1 MTMKTKNLLTAMVLP
16 ALFAACT
23 QDEFESMSQQTP
35 MLDGRQLV
43 ENVTLNVGGAA
54 ETRLAYGTDG
64 YSWEEGDQIGACLMD
79 VITPD
84 YRADNT
90 VWHQWFT
97 LTDYIQTNYKFTRD
111 AEGVW
116 STEAK
121 LCEGNY
127 FFAYPYNANM
137 GLRDA
142 YTFTAGEQVLEGT
155 DKESLMKAYTEN
167 NSFVGYGKVKAGDKE
182 GEAVAVTMIPVFGST
197 GITITNT
204 GTNTYTIERVVL
216 RGSKVFDKA
225 TVDPTDC
232 TSATQ
237 YAGSL
242 SQSANKYFN
251 VAQYVQDP
259 AEDSRLG
266 AGGYYVASWGT
277 YDKEAALRD
286 VLDYDQAEAGNGK
299 VEVTINGNGT
309 IQPQGS
315 INVIAMLAPQ
325 EVDLCESL
333 EANAEGES
341 PVGFGQI
348 VLDIYTDKGI
358 ISGIQLNHWY
368 TANDKNTSATTNVLT
383 NDKLSSIGT
392 GNKVEVTFDDTS
404 LDKPATMDVYNEADL
419 ANLIHWNV
427 DQAKAIKAIL
437 KADVNITKE
446 MYDELAGSAITEAT
460 IEGAEHSVVIE
471 GDVADGALDA
481 FKFNTVKEVL
491 VNGTQSMKKSCASP
505 IKVMSDATLNI
516 AGNLT
521 LDANIDNYGTLNV
534 NANVDGNVEGDGISI
549 INCSLMNVAAG
560 KKIDES
566 VKVVNGNIDIAAYG
580 TITNAGMI
588 RLLANIKDLSNGA
601 CGYVVNT
608 GIIGT
613 EASVSELANALSV
626 NHGRIDNNESGR
638 VFLKTNTGDVY
649 ANATS
654 TTRINDNSNG
664 NIIITELDFND
675 GNFLTASDKMG
686 NIVQEIAENA
696 STSTVDVRANT
707 LWLSATLTVDE
718 TNADGEYTSVD
729 LTGTRMRNGAV
740 TVVAT
745 GANARISGN
754 YSTATDQ
761 RFRVKAIEVEAN
773 ATLVLNNVFA
783 TIFTADKGGYVAMS
797 GIANYPAKLTINSNA
812 VLRITGDGNGT
823 QEISVVKNGA
833 NNVLDNNSN
842 GTKIA
847 LQ

>member
-79 VITPD
+79 VITSD
-84 YRADNT
+84 YRAANT

-167 NSFVGYGKVKAGDKE
+167 NSFVGYGKVEAGDKE

-216 RGSKVFDKA
+216 RGAKVFDEA
-225 TVDPTDC
+225 TVNPTAC
-232 TSATQ
+232 TQATQ
-237 YAGSL
+237 YNVSVTPTN
-242 SQSANKYFN
+242 STYFN

-266 AGGYYVASWGT
+266 TGGYYVANWGT

-286 VLDYDQAEAGNGK
+286 VLTYEQAEGTSGK

-315 INVIAMLAPQ
+315 ISVIAMVAPQ
-325 EVDLCESL
+325 ERIAESTDLTGNL
-333 EANAEGES
+333 D
-341 PVGFGQI
+341 QI

-358 ISGIQLNHWY
+358 ISDIQLNHWY
-368 TANDKNTSATTNVLT
+368 TANDANTSTTTNVLT
-383 NDKLSSIGT
+383 NDNLTSIGT

-419 ANLIHWNV
+419 ANLIHWNA

-446 MYDELAGSAITEAT
+446 MYDELAGSAITKAT
-460 IEGAEHSVVIE
+460 IEGSNTYSVDIE

-481 FKFNTVKEVL
+481 FIFNEVKEVG

-521 LDANIDNYGTLNV
+521 LAKDIYNYGTLNV
-534 NANVDGNVEGDGISI
+534 NAKVNGSSGVYIKNYSQ
-549 INCSLMNVAAG
+549 MNVAAG
-560 KKIDES
+560 KEIVAG
-566 VKVVNGNIDIAAYG
+566 VKVVNGDSNIAFG

-588 RLLANIKDLSNGA
+588 RRLVNPMGNGA
-601 CGYVVNT
+601 YGYVVNT

-613 EASVSELANALSV
+613 EASVGDLLTNENSIN
-626 NHGRIDNNESGR
+626 NGRIDNNESGR
-638 VFLKTNTGDVY
+638 VFLKTNGGDVY

-754 YSTATDQ
+754 YSTATNQ
-761 RFRVKAIEVEAN
+761 AFRVKAIEVEAD
-773 ATLVLNNVFA
+773 ATLVLNNVYA
-783 TIFTADKGGYVAMS
+783 TISAANNVTMS
-797 GIANYPAKLTINSNA
+797 GVVNHPAKLTINSNA
-812 VLRITGDGNGT
+812 SLKVAGDGSTTINVQGG
-823 QEISVVKNGA
+823 SS

-842 GTKIA
+842 NTKIA
-847 LQ
+847 LL

>member
-1 MTMKTKNLLTAMVLP
+1 MKTKNLLTAMVLP

-35 MLDGRQLV
+35 MLNGRQLV
-43 ENVTLNVGGAA
+43 ENVTLNVEGAA
-54 ETRLAYGTDG
+54 ETRLAYGSDG
-64 YSWEEGDQIGACLMD
+64 YTWDEGDQIGACLMD
-79 VITPD
+79 VITSD
-84 YRADNT
+84 YRAANT

-155 DKESLMKAYTEN
+155 DEESLMKAYTEN
-167 NSFVGYGKVKAGDKE
+167 NSFVGYGKVEAGDKE

-216 RGSKVFDKA
+216 RGAKVFDEA
-225 TVDPTDC
+225 TVNPTAC
-232 TSATQ
+232 TPATQ
-237 YAGSL
+237 YDVSVIPT
-242 SQSANKYFN
+242 NDTHFN

-286 VLDYDQAEAGNGK
+286 VLTYEQAESGKGK

-315 INVIAMLAPQ
+315 INVLAMVAPQ
-325 EVDLCESL
+325 TGIAESDLI
-333 EANAEGES
+333 NDID
-341 PVGFGQI
+341 QI

-358 ISGIQLNHWY
+358 ISDIQLNHWY
-368 TANDKNTSATTNVLT
+368 TANDANTSATTNVLT
-383 NDKLSSIGT
+383 NDNLSSIGT

-427 DQAKAIKAIL
+427 DQAKAITAKL

-446 MYDELAGSAITEAT
+446 MYDELAGSAITEAK
-460 IEGAEHSVVIE
+460 IEGSTYSVTIE

-521 LDANIDNYGTLNV
+521 LAKDIENYGTLNV
-534 NANVDGNVEGDGISI
+534 NAKVSGNSKSI
-549 INCSLMNVAAG
+549 KNYSQMNVAAG
-560 KKIDES
+560 KEIVKD
-566 VKVVNGNIDIAAYG
+566 VKVVNGDPNIAFG

-588 RLLANIKDLSNGA
+588 RRLTNTVGIAA
-601 CGYVVNT
+601 CGYVINT

-613 EASVSELANALSV
+613 EASVGDLATNEESV

-654 TTRINDNSNG
+654 TTRINDNSSNG

-718 TNADGEYTSVD
+718 TNADGDYTNVD
-729 LTGTRMRNGAV
+729 LTGSRMRNGAV

-754 YSTATDQ
+754 YSTEADQ
-761 RFRVKAIEVEAN
+761 RFKIKAIEVEAD

-783 TIFTADKGGYVAMS
+783 TILVANNVTMS
-797 GIANYPAKLTINSNA
+797 GAVNRPATLTINSNA
-812 VLRITGDGNGT
+812 VLRVTGDGSGST
-823 QEISVVKNGA
+823 QIEVQGSSS

-842 GTKIA
+842 GTNIA
-847 LQ
+847 FQ

>member
-1 MTMKTKNLLTAMVLP
+1 MKTKNLLTAMVLP

-35 MLDGRQLV
+35 MLNGRQLV
-43 ENVTLNVGGAA
+43 ENVTLNVEGAA
-54 ETRLAYGTDG
+54 ETRLAYGSDG
-64 YSWEEGDQIGACLMD
+64 YNWDEGDQIGACLMD
-79 VITPD
+79 VITSD
-84 YRADNT
+84 YRAANT

-167 NSFVGYGKVKAGDKE
+167 NSFVGYGKVEAGDKE

-216 RGSKVFDKA
+216 RGAKVFDEA
-225 TVDPTDC
+225 TVNPTAC
-232 TSATQ
+232 TQTTQ
-237 YAGSL
+237 YDVSVTPTN
-242 SQSANKYFN
+242 STHFN

-286 VLDYDQAEAGNGK
+286 VLTYEQTESGKGK

-315 INVIAMLAPQ
+315 INVLAMVAPQ
-325 EVDLCESL
+325 TGIAESDLI
-333 EANAEGES
+333 NDID
-341 PVGFGQI
+341 QI

-358 ISGIQLNHWY
+358 ISDIQLNHWY
-368 TANDKNTSATTNVLT
+368 TANDANTSATTNVLT
-383 NDKLSSIGT
+383 NDNLSSIGT

-419 ANLIHWNV
+419 ANLIHWNA
-427 DQAKAIKAIL
+427 DQAKAITAKL

-446 MYDELAGSAITEAT
+446 MYDELAGSAITAAT
-460 IEGAEHSVVIE
+460 IDGDAYGTAYSVTIE

-481 FKFNTVKEVL
+481 FIFDGVQAVL

-505 IKVMSDATLNI
+505 IIVMSDATLNI

-521 LDANIDNYGTLNV
+521 LAKDIENYGTLNV
-534 NANVDGNVEGDGISI
+534 NAKVSDDTESMYIKNYSQ
-549 INCSLMNVAAG
+549 MNVAAG
-560 KKIDES
+560 KEVKG
-566 VKVVNGNIDIAAYG
+566 VKVVNGDAGIAFG

-588 RLLANIKDLSNGA
+588 RRLVNPVGNAA
-601 CGYVVNT
+601 CGYVINT

-613 EASVSELANALSV
+613 EASVGDLATNENSV
-626 NHGRIDNNESGR
+626 NNGRIDNNESGR
-638 VFLKTNTGDVY
+638 VFLKINTGDVY

-654 TTRINDNSNG
+654 TTRINDNSTG

-675 GNFLTASDKMG
+675 GNFLTASGNNMG

-718 TNADGEYTSVD
+718 TDSDGNYTNVD
-729 LTGTRMRNGAV
+729 LTGSRMRNGAV

-754 YSTATDQ
+754 YSTEADQ
-761 RFRVKAIEVEAN
+761 RFKIKAIEVEAD

-783 TIFTADKGGYVAMS
+783 TILAANNVTMS
-797 GIANYPAKLTINSNA
+797 GAVNRPATLTINSNA
-812 VLRITGDGNGT
+812 VLRVTGDGDATDQIKVQG
-823 QEISVVKNGA
+823 SSS

-842 GTKIA
+842 GTNIA
-847 LQ
+847 F

>member
-1 MTMKTKNLLTAMVLP
+1 MKTKNLLTAMVLP

-35 MLDGRQLV
+35 MLNGRQLV
-43 ENVTLNVGGAA
+43 ENVTLNVEGAA

-64 YSWEEGDQIGACLMD
+64 YSWGEGDQIGACLMD
-79 VITPD
+79 EITSY
-84 YRADNT
+84 YRGENT

-167 NSFVGYGKVKAGDKE
+167 NSFVGYGKVEAGDKE

-216 RGSKVFDKA
+216 RGARVFDKA
-225 TVDPTDC
+225 TVNPTTC
-232 TSATQ
+232 TSTIQ
-237 YAGSL
+237 YNGVSPT
-242 SQSANKYFN
+242 NDEHFN

-259 AEDSRLG
+259 AEDTRVN

-286 VLDYDQAEAGNGK
+286 VLDYDQAETSNGK

-315 INVIAMLAPQ
+315 INVLAMVAPQ
-325 EVDLCESL
+325 TGIVETTLSDG
-333 EANAEGES
+333 NKD
-341 PVGFGQI
+341 QI

-358 ISGIQLNHWY
+358 ISDIQLNHWY
-368 TANDKNTSATTNVLT
+368 TANDANTSTTTNVLT
-383 NDKLSSIGT
+383 NDNLTSIGT

-419 ANLIHWNV
+419 ANLIHWNA
-427 DQAKAIKAIL
+427 DQAKAITAIL

-446 MYDELAGSAITEAT
+446 MYDELAGSAITEAK
-460 IEGAEHSVVIE
+460 IEGSTYSVTIE

-516 AGNLT
+516 AGNLK
-521 LDANIDNYGTLNV
+521 LAKDIENYGTLNV
-534 NANVDGNVEGDGISI
+534 NAKVSVSNGLYLYIKNYSQ
-549 INCSLMNVAAG
+549 MNVAAG
-560 KKIDES
+560 KEIVEN
-566 VKVVNGNIDIAAYG
+566 VKVMNGDSNIAFG

-588 RLLANIKDLSNGA
+588 RRLVNPVGNAA
-601 CGYVVNT
+601 CGYVINT

-613 EASVSELANALSV
+613 EASVGDLATNENSV

-638 VFLKTNTGDVY
+638 VFLNTNTGDVY

-654 TTRINDNSNG
+654 TTRINNNSTG

-675 GNFLTASDKMG
+675 GNFLTASEDKMG

-729 LTGTRMRNGAV
+729 LTGSRMRNGAV

-761 RFRVKAIEVEAN
+761 RFKIDAIKVAAN

-783 TIFTADKGGYVAMS
+783 TIKAANNVTMS
-797 GIANYPAKLTINSNA
+797 GAVNRPATLTINSNA
-812 VLRITGDGNGT
+812 VLRVTGDGDGT
-823 QEISVVKNGA
+823 TTINVQGSST

-847 LQ
+847 FQ

>member
-35 MLDGRQLV
+35 MLNGRQLV
-43 ENVTLNVGGAA
+43 ENVTLNVEGAA
-54 ETRLAYGTDG
+54 ETRLAYGSDG
-64 YSWEEGDQIGACLMD
+64 YTWDEGDQIGACLMD
-79 VITPD
+79 VITSD
-84 YRADNT
+84 YRAANT

-167 NSFVGYGKVKAGDKE
+167 NSFVGYGKVEAGDKE

-216 RGSKVFDKA
+216 RGAKVFDEA
-225 TVDPTDC
+225 TVNPTAC
-232 TSATQ
+232 TQTTQ
-237 YAGSL
+237 YDVSVAPTNSTH
-242 SQSANKYFN
+242 FN

-286 VLDYDQAEAGNGK
+286 VLTYEQAESGKGK

-315 INVIAMLAPQ
+315 INVLAMVAPQ
-325 EVDLCESL
+325 TGIAESDL
-333 EANAEGES
+333 NNDID
-341 PVGFGQI
+341 QI

-358 ISGIQLNHWY
+358 ISDIQLNHWY
-368 TANDKNTSATTNVLT
+368 TANDANTSATTNVLT
-383 NDKLSSIGT
+383 NDNLSSIGT

-419 ANLIHWNV
+419 ANLIHWNA
-427 DQAKAIKAIL
+427 DQAKAITAIL

-446 MYDELAGSAITEAT
+446 MYDELAGSAITAAT
-460 IEGAEHSVVIE
+460 INGAAYSVTIE

-481 FKFNTVKEVL
+481 FTFDEVKKVL

-516 AGNLT
+516 AGNLA
-521 LDANIDNYGTLNV
+521 LAKDIENYGTLNV
-534 NANVDGNVEGDGISI
+534 NAKVSDDTKSMYIKNYSQ
-549 INCSLMNVAAG
+549 MNVAAG
-560 KKIDES
+560 KEVKD
-566 VKVVNGNIDIAAYG
+566 VKVVNGDAGIAFG

-588 RLLANIKDLSNGA
+588 RRLVNPVGNAA
-601 CGYVVNT
+601 CGYVINT

-613 EASVSELANALSV
+613 EASVGELGTNENSV
-626 NHGRIDNNESGR
+626 NNGRIDNNESGR
-638 VFLKTNTGDVY
+638 VFLKSNAGDVY

-654 TTRINDNSNG
+654 TTRINDNSTG

-675 GNFLTASDKMG
+675 GNFLTEKDKMG

-718 TNADGEYTSVD
+718 TNADGEYTNVD
-729 LTGTRMRNGAV
+729 LTGIRMRNGAV

-754 YSTATDQ
+754 YSTEADQ
-761 RFRVKAIEVEAN
+761 RFKIKAIEVEAD

-783 TIFTADKGGYVAMS
+783 TILAANNVTMS
-797 GIANYPAKLTINSNA
+797 GAVNRPATLTINSNA
-812 VLRITGDGNGT
+812 VLRVTGDGDATDQIKVQGG
-823 QEISVVKNGA
+823 SS

-842 GTKIA
+842 GTNIA
-847 LQ
+847 F

>member
-1 MTMKTKNLLTAMVLP
+1 MKTKNLLTAMVLP

-35 MLDGRQLV
+35 MLNGRQLV
-43 ENVTLNVGGAA
+43 ENVTLNVEGAA

-64 YSWEEGDQIGACLMD
+64 YSWDEGDQIGACLMD
-79 VITPD
+79 EITSD
-84 YRADNT
+84 YRGENT

-137 GLRDA
+137 GLREA

-232 TSATQ
+232 TPATQ
-237 YAGSL
+237 YNGVSPT
-242 SQSANKYFN
+242 NDKHFN

-259 AEDSRLG
+259 AEDTRVN
-266 AGGYYVASWGT
+266 AGGYYVANWGA
-277 YDKEAALRD
+277 YKKEAALRD
-286 VLDYDQAEAGNGK
+286 VLEYEQAETNNGK

-315 INVIAMLAPQ
+315 INVIAMVGPQTGIAPTNLS
-325 EVDLCESL
+325 DG
-333 EANAEGES
+333 NKD
-341 PVGFGQI
+341 QI

-358 ISGIQLNHWY
+358 ISDIQLNHWY
-368 TANDKNTSATTNVLT
+368 TANDANTSATTNVLT

-419 ANLIHWNV
+419 ANLIHWNA
-427 DQAKAIKAIL
+427 DQAKAITAKL

-446 MYDELAGSAITEAT
+446 MYDELAGSAITEAK
-460 IEGAEHSVVIE
+460 IEGNAYGTAYSVTIE

-505 IKVMSDATLNI
+505 IRVMSDATLNI

-521 LDANIDNYGTLNV
+521 LVKDINNYGTLNV
-534 NANVDGNVEGDGISI
+534 NAKVSGSSVYIN
-549 INCSLMNVAAG
+549 NCSQMNVAAG
-560 KKIDES
+560 KEIVKN
-566 VKVVNGNIDIAAYG
+566 VKVVNGNTTIAVYG
-580 TITNAGMI
+580 TITNAGII
-588 RLLANIKDLSNGA
+588 RTLSNIKDLTNGA
-601 CGYVVNT
+601 CGYVINT
-608 GIIGT
+608 GIIGK
-613 EASVSELANALSV
+613 EASVGELGTNENSV
-626 NHGRIDNNESGR
+626 NNGRIDNNESGR
-638 VFLKTNTGDVY
+638 VFLKSNAGDVY

-686 NIVQEIAENA
+686 NIVQEVAENA

-718 TNADGEYTSVD
+718 TNADGEYTNVD
-729 LTGTRMRNGAV
+729 LTGSRMRNGAV

-754 YSTATDQ
+754 YSTEADQ
-761 RFRVKAIEVEAN
+761 RFKIKAIEVEAD

-783 TIFTADKGGYVAMS
+783 TISTANDVTMS
-797 GIANYPAKLTINSNA
+797 GAANHLATLTINSNA
-812 VLRITGDGNGT
+812 VLRVTGDGSGST
-823 QEISVVKNGA
+823 QIKVQGSSS

-842 GTKIA
+842 GTNIA
-847 LQ
+847 F

>member
-1 MTMKTKNLLTAMVLP
+1 MKTKNLLTAMVLP

-79 VITPD
+79 GITSD

-167 NSFVGYGKVKAGDKE
+167 NSFVGYGKVEAGDKE

-216 RGSKVFDKA
+216 RGARVFDKA
-225 TVDPTDC
+225 TVNPTAC
-232 TSATQ
+232 TPATQ
-237 YAGSL
+237 YSGSVTPTY
-242 SQSANKYFN
+242 ATHFN

-259 AEDSRLG
+259 AEDTRVN

-286 VLDYDQAEAGNGK
+286 VLDYDQAETSNGK

-315 INVIAMLAPQ
+315 INVLAMVAPQ
-325 EVDLCESL
+325 TGIVETTLSDG
-333 EANAEGES
+333 NKD
-341 PVGFGQI
+341 QI

-358 ISGIQLNHWY
+358 ISDIQLNHWY
-368 TANDKNTSATTNVLT
+368 TANEANTSTTTNVLT
-383 NDKLSSIGT
+383 NDNLTSIGT

-419 ANLIHWNV
+419 ANLIHWNA
-427 DQAKAIKAIL
+427 DQAKAITAIL

-446 MYDELAGSAITEAT
+446 MYDELAGSAITEAK
-460 IEGAEHSVVIE
+460 IEGSTYSVTIE

-481 FKFNTVKEVL
+481 FKFNTVEEVL

-516 AGNLT
+516 AGNLA
-521 LDANIDNYGTLNV
+521 LAKNIENYGTLNV
-534 NANVDGNVEGDGISI
+534 NAKVSVSGSSVYIKNYSQ
-549 INCSLMNVAAG
+549 MNVAAG
-560 KKIDES
+560 KEIVNG
-566 VKVVNGNIDIAAYG
+566 VKVQNGDPNIAFG

-588 RLLANIKDLSNGA
+588 RRLVNPVGNAA
-601 CGYVVNT
+601 CGYVINT

-613 EASVSELANALSV
+613 EASVGDLATNENSV

-638 VFLKTNTGDVY
+638 VFLNINTGDVY

-654 TTRINDNSNG
+654 TTRINDNSTG

-675 GNFLTASDKMG
+675 GNFLTEKDKMG

-718 TNADGEYTSVD
+718 TNSDGEYTNVD

-754 YSTATDQ
+754 YSTEADQ
-761 RFRVKAIEVEAN
+761 RFKIKAIEVEAD

-783 TIFTADKGGYVAMS
+783 TIWAANNVTMS
-797 GIANYPAKLTINSNA
+797 GAVNRPATLTINSNA
-812 VLRITGDGNGT
+812 VLRVTGDGDGT
-823 QEISVVKNGA
+823 TPINVQGGSS

-842 GTKIA
+842 GTNIA
-847 LQ
+847 F

>member
-1 MTMKTKNLLTAMVLP
+1 MKTKNLLTAMVLP

-84 YRADNT
+84 YQDET
-90 VWHQWFT
+90 KLWHEWFT
-97 LTDYIQTNYKFTRD
+97 LTNYIQTNYKFTRD

-137 GLRDA
+137 GLREA

-167 NSFVGYGKVKAGDKE
+167 NSFVGYGKVEAGDKE

-232 TSATQ
+232 TPATQ

-286 VLDYDQAEAGNGK
+286 VLTYEQAESGKGK

-315 INVIAMLAPQ
+315 INVLAMVAPQ
-325 EVDLCESL
+325 TGIEESDLKDKTD
-333 EANAEGES
+333 
-341 PVGFGQI
+341 QI

-358 ISGIQLNHWY
+358 ISDIQLNHWY
-368 TANDKNTSATTNVLT
+368 TANDANTSTTTNVLT
-383 NDKLSSIGT
+383 NDNLTSIGT

-460 IEGAEHSVVIE
+460 IEGADYSVVIE

-481 FKFNTVKEVL
+481 FKFNTVEEVR
-491 VNGTQSMKKSCASP
+491 VNGTQSMKKACASP

-516 AGNLT
+516 ASNLT
-521 LDANIDNYGTLNV
+521 LAANIDNYGTLNV
-534 NANVDGNVEGDGISI
+534 NAKVASTAAIT
-549 INCSLMNVAAG
+549 INNCYVMNVAAG
-560 KKIDES
+560 KEITAN
-566 VKVVNGNIDIAAYG
+566 VTVTNGKNNALG

-588 RLLANIKDLSNGA
+588 RNLNNPVGSVAY
-601 CGYVVNT
+601 GYVVNT

-613 EASVSELANALSV
+613 EASVANLTSEPSENF
-626 NHGRIDNNESGR
+626 GRIDNNESGR
-638 VFLKTNTGDVY
+638 VFLKTNEGDVY

-654 TTRINDNSNG
+654 TTRINNNSNG

-675 GNFLTASDKMG
+675 GNFLTASGSMG

-729 LTGTRMRNGAV
+729 LTGSRMRNGAV

-761 RFRVKAIEVEAN
+761 RFKIDAIKVAAN

-783 TIFTADKGGYVAMS
+783 TITDASHVTMS

-812 VLRITGDGNGT
+812 VLRVTGDGAGT
-823 QEISVVKNGA
+823 TKINVQGGST

-842 GTKIA
+842 GTNIA

>member
-1 MTMKTKNLLTAMVLP
+1 MKTKNLLTAMVLP

-35 MLDGRQLV
+35 MLNGRQLV
-43 ENVTLNVGGAA
+43 ENVTLNVEGAA

-79 VITPD
+79 EITPD
-84 YRADNT
+84 YRGENT

-167 NSFVGYGKVKAGDKE
+167 NSFVGYGKVEAGDKE

-216 RGSKVFDKA
+216 RGAKVFDEA
-225 TVDPTDC
+225 TVNPTAC
-232 TSATQ
+232 TQATQ
-237 YAGSL
+237 YDVSVTPTN
-242 SQSANKYFN
+242 STHFN

-286 VLDYDQAEAGNGK
+286 VLTYEQAESGKGK

-315 INVIAMLAPQ
+315 INVLAMVAPQ
-325 EVDLCESL
+325 TGIAESDLS
-333 EANAEGES
+333 NNTD
-341 PVGFGQI
+341 QI

-358 ISGIQLNHWY
+358 ISDIQLNHWY
-368 TANDKNTSATTNVLT
+368 TANDANTSATTNVLT
-383 NDKLSSIGT
+383 NDNLSSIGT

-419 ANLIHWNV
+419 ANLIHWNA
-427 DQAKAIKAIL
+427 DQAKAITAIL

-446 MYDELAGSAITEAT
+446 MYDELAGSAITAAT
-460 IEGAEHSVVIE
+460 IEGNVYSVTIE

-505 IKVMSDATLNI
+505 IIVMSDATLNI
-516 AGNLT
+516 AGNLR
-521 LDANIDNYGTLNV
+521 LAKDIENYGTLNV
-534 NANVDGNVEGDGISI
+534 NAKVSGSSVSI
-549 INCSLMNVAAG
+549 TNYSQMNVAAG
-560 KKIDES
+560 KEIVKD
-566 VKVVNGNIDIAAYG
+566 VKVVNGKAGIAFG

-588 RLLANIKDLSNGA
+588 RRLANPVGNAA
-601 CGYVVNT
+601 CGYVINT

-613 EASVSELANALSV
+613 EASVGELGTNEYSV
-626 NHGRIDNNESGR
+626 NNGRIDNNESGR
-638 VFLKTNTGDVY
+638 VFLKTNAGDVY

-654 TTRINDNSNG
+654 TTRINDNSTG

-718 TNADGEYTSVD
+718 TNADGDYTNVD
-729 LTGTRMRNGAV
+729 LTGSRMRNGAV

-754 YSTATDQ
+754 YSTEADQ
-761 RFRVKAIEVEAN
+761 RFKIKAIEVEAD

-783 TIFTADKGGYVAMS
+783 TILTANDVTMS
-797 GIANYPAKLTINSNA
+797 GAVNRPATLTINSNA
-812 VLRITGDGNGT
+812 VLRVTGDGNGT
-823 QEISVVKNGA
+823 KQIKVKGGSS

-842 GTKIA
+842 GTNIA
-847 LQ
+847 F

>member
-1 MTMKTKNLLTAMVLP
+1 MKTKNLLTAMVLP

-35 MLDGRQLV
+35 MLNGRQLV
-43 ENVTLNVGGAA
+43 ENVTLNVEGAA

-64 YSWEEGDQIGACLMD
+64 YSWDEGDQIGACLMD
-79 VITPD
+79 EITSD
-84 YRADNT
+84 YRAEGK
-90 VWHQWFT
+90 VWSQWFT

-116 STEAK
+116 NTEAK

-167 NSFVGYGKVKAGDKE
+167 NSFVGYGKVEAGDKE

-225 TVDPTDC
+225 TVNPTTC
-232 TSATQ
+232 IEATQ
-237 YAGSL
+237 HGTMNIT
-242 SQSANKYFN
+242 QCPFN

-259 AEDSRLG
+259 EEITTG
-266 AGGYYVASWGT
+266 NYKPTWVT
-277 YDKEAALRD
+277 YNKEAALRD
-286 VLDYDQAEAGNGK
+286 VLDYEQAESGKGK

-315 INVIAMLAPQ
+315 INVIAMVAPQ
-325 EVDLCESL
+325 TNITPTDLSDI
-333 EANAEGES
+333 NKD
-341 PVGFGQI
+341 QI

-358 ISGIQLNHWY
+358 ISDIQLNHWY
-368 TANDKNTSATTNVLT
+368 TANDANTSATTNVLT

-419 ANLIHWNV
+419 ANLIHWNA
-427 DQAKAIKAIL
+427 DQAKAITAKL

-446 MYDELAGSAITEAT
+446 MYDELAGSAITAAT
-460 IEGAEHSVVIE
+460 IVGNAYSTVYSVTIE

-481 FKFNTVKEVL
+481 FKFDNVKEVL

-521 LDANIDNYGTLNV
+521 LAKDIENYGTLNV
-534 NANVDGNVEGDGISI
+534 NAKVSGSSGLYIKNYSQ
-549 INCSLMNVAAG
+549 MNVAAG
-560 KKIDES
+560 KEIVKN
-566 VKVVNGNIDIAAYG
+566 VKVVNGNTTIAVYG
-580 TITNAGMI
+580 TITNAGII
-588 RLLANIKDLSNGA
+588 RTLSNIKDLTNGA
-601 CGYVVNT
+601 CGYVINT

-613 EASVSELANALSV
+613 EASVGELGTNENSV
-626 NHGRIDNNESGR
+626 NNGRIDNNESGR
-638 VFLKTNTGDVY
+638 VFLKSNAGDVY

-675 GNFLTASDKMG
+675 GNFLTASGNMG

-729 LTGTRMRNGAV
+729 LTGSRMRNGAV

-761 RFRVKAIEVEAN
+761 RFKIDAIKVAAN

-783 TIFTADKGGYVAMS
+783 TIKAANNVTMS
-797 GIANYPAKLTINSNA
+797 GAVNRPATLTINSNA
-812 VLRITGDGNGT
+812 VLRVTGDGDGT
-823 QEISVVKNGA
+823 TQINVQGGSS

-842 GTKIA
+842 GTNIA
-847 LQ
+847 F

>member
-1 MTMKTKNLLTAMVLP
+1 MKTKNLLTAMVLP

-79 VITPD
+79 EITTD
-84 YRADNT
+84 YRGENT

-167 NSFVGYGKVKAGDKE
+167 NSFVGYGKVEAGDKE

-216 RGSKVFDKA
+216 RGARVFDKA
-225 TVDPTDC
+225 TVNPTAC
-232 TSATQ
+232 TQATQ
-237 YAGSL
+237 YNVSVTPTN
-242 SQSANKYFN
+242 STHFN

-286 VLDYDQAEAGNGK
+286 VLTYEQAESGKGK

-315 INVIAMLAPQ
+315 INVLAMVAPQ
-325 EVDLCESL
+325 TDIVETNLSDLNVD
-333 EANAEGES
+333 
-341 PVGFGQI
+341 QI

-358 ISGIQLNHWY
+358 ISDIQLNHWY
-368 TANDKNTSATTNVLT
+368 TANDANTSTTTNVLT
-383 NDKLSSIGT
+383 NDNLTSIGT

-419 ANLIHWNV
+419 ANLIHWNA
-427 DQAKAIKAIL
+427 DQAKAIRAIL

-446 MYDELAGSAITEAT
+446 MYDELAGSAITEAK
-460 IEGAEHSVVIE
+460 IEGSTYSVTIE

-491 VNGTQSMKKSCASP
+491 VNGTQSMKKVCASP

-521 LDANIDNYGTLNV
+521 LAANIDNYGTLNV
-534 NANVDGNVEGDGISI
+534 NAKVSGSSVSI
-549 INCSLMNVAAG
+549 TNYSQMNVAAG
-560 KKIDES
+560 KEIVKD
-566 VKVVNGNIDIAAYG
+566 VKVVNGAAGIAFG

-588 RLLANIKDLSNGA
+588 RRLANPIGIGA
-601 CGYVVNT
+601 YGYVINT

-613 EASVSELANALSV
+613 EASVGDLATNENSV
-626 NHGRIDNNESGR
+626 NNGRIDNNESGR
-638 VFLKTNTGDVY
+638 VFLKTNAGDVY

-729 LTGTRMRNGAV
+729 LTGSRMRNGAV

-761 RFRVKAIEVEAN
+761 RFKIDAIKVAAN

-783 TIFTADKGGYVAMS
+783 TITDASHVTMS

-812 VLRITGDGNGT
+812 VLRVTGDGSGSTQINVQQVGT
-823 QEISVVKNGA
+823 

>member
-1 MTMKTKNLLTAMVLP
+1 MKTKNLLTAMVLP

-43 ENVTLNVGGAA
+43 ENVTLNVEGTA
-54 ETRLAYGTDG
+54 ETRLAYGSDG
-64 YSWEEGDQIGACLMD
+64 YTWDEGDQIGACLMD
-79 VITPD
+79 VITAD
-84 YRADNT
+84 YQDET
-90 VWHQWFT
+90 KLWHDWFT
-97 LTDYIQTNYKFTRD
+97 LTNYIQTNYKFTRD

-167 NSFVGYGKVKAGDKE
+167 NSFVGYGKVEAGDKE

-216 RGSKVFDKA
+216 RGKNVFDKA

-232 TSATQ
+232 TQAIQ
-237 YAGSL
+237 YNGAVTPT
-242 SQSANKYFN
+242 NTTHFN

-259 AEDSRLG
+259 DEDSRL
-266 AGGYYVASWGT
+266 ATGGYYVANWGA
-277 YDKEAALRD
+277 YSKEAALRD
-286 VLDYDQAEAGNGK
+286 VLDYEQAEGTSGK

-315 INVIAMLAPQ
+315 INVIAMVAPQ
-325 EVDLCESL
+325 TGI
-333 EANAEGES
+333 AETTLS
-341 PVGFGQI
+341 DSNTDQI

-358 ISGIQLNHWY
+358 ISDIQLNHWY
-368 TANDKNTSATTNVLT
+368 TANDANTSATTNVLT
-383 NDKLSSIGT
+383 NDNLSSIGT

-437 KADVNITKE
+437 KANVNITKK
-446 MYDELAGSAITEAT
+446 MYDELAGSVITAAT
-460 IEGAEHSVVIE
+460 IEGASTYRVVIE

-481 FKFNTVKEVL
+481 FTFNNVTEVR

-505 IKVMSDATLNI
+505 IRIMSDATLNI
-516 AGNLT
+516 ASNLT
-521 LDANIDNYGTLNV
+521 GSNALTADIENYGTLNV
-534 NANVDGNVEGDGISI
+534 NAKVDGNSISI
-549 INCSLMNVAAG
+549 KNYSLMNVAVG
-560 KKIDES
+560 KEIFKD
-566 VKVVNGNIDIAAYG
+566 VKVVNGEANIAFG

-588 RLLANIKDLSNGA
+588 RRLSNPVDIAA

-613 EASVSELANALSV
+613 EASVGELGTNENSV
-626 NHGRIDNNESGR
+626 NYGRIDNNESGR
-638 VFLKTNTGDVY
+638 VFLKTNAGDVY

-675 GNFLTASDKMG
+675 GNFLTESTKMG

-718 TNADGEYTSVD
+718 TDSDGDYTSVD
-729 LTGTRMRNGAV
+729 LTGSRMRNGAV

-754 YSTATDQ
+754 YNTAADQ
-761 RFRVKAIEVEAN
+761 RLKIKAIEVEAD

-783 TIFTADKGGYVAMS
+783 TISTANDVTMS
-797 GIANYPAKLTINSNA
+797 GAANHPATLTINSNA
-812 VLRITGDGNGT
+812 VLRVTGDGSGST
-823 QEISVVKNGA
+823 QIQVQGGSS

-842 GTKIA
+842 GTNIA
-847 LQ
+847 F

>member
-23 QDEFESMSQQTP
+23 QDEFESMSQQTS

-79 VITPD
+79 VITTN

-137 GLRDA
+137 GLREA

-167 NSFVGYGKVKAGDKE
+167 NSFVGYGKVEAGDKE

-232 TSATQ
+232 TPATQ
-237 YAGSL
+237 YNGVSPT
-242 SQSANKYFN
+242 NDKHFN

-286 VLDYDQAEAGNGK
+286 VLTYEQAESGKGK

-315 INVIAMLAPQ
+315 INVLAMVAPQ
-325 EVDLCESL
+325 TGIAESDLI
-333 EANAEGES
+333 NDID
-341 PVGFGQI
+341 QI

-358 ISGIQLNHWY
+358 ISDIQLNHWY
-368 TANDKNTSATTNVLT
+368 TANDANTSATTNVLT
-383 NDKLSSIGT
+383 NDNLSSIGT

-419 ANLIHWNV
+419 ANLIHWNA
-427 DQAKAIKAIL
+427 DQAKAITAKL
-437 KADVNITKE
+437 KANVNITKE
-446 MYDELAGSAITEAT
+446 MYDELAGSAITEAK
-460 IEGAEHSVVIE
+460 IEGSTYSVTIE

-505 IKVMSDATLNI
+505 IRVMSDATLNI

-521 LDANIDNYGTLNV
+521 LAKDIENYGTLNV
-534 NANVDGNVEGDGISI
+534 NAKVSSSSNLYIKNYSQ
-549 INCSLMNVAAG
+549 MNVAAG
-560 KKIDES
+560 KEIVKN
-566 VKVVNGNIDIAAYG
+566 VKVMNGAADIAFG

-588 RLLANIKDLSNGA
+588 RRLVNPVGNVA
-601 CGYVVNT
+601 CGYVINT

-613 EASVSELANALSV
+613 EASVGDLATNEESV

-638 VFLKTNTGDVY
+638 VFLNTNTGDVY

-654 TTRINDNSNG
+654 TTRINNNSNG

-686 NIVQEIAENA
+686 NIVQEVAENA

-718 TNADGEYTSVD
+718 TNADGDYTSVD
-729 LTGTRMRNGAV
+729 LTGSRMRNGAV

-754 YSTATDQ
+754 YSTEADQ
-761 RFRVKAIEVEAN
+761 RFKIKAIEVEAD

-783 TIFTADKGGYVAMS
+783 TILTANDVIMS
-797 GIANYPAKLTINSNA
+797 GAVNRPATLTINSNA
-812 VLRITGDGNGT
+812 VLRVTGDGSGST
-823 QEISVVKNGA
+823 QIKVQGGSSY
-833 NNVLDNNSN
+833 NVLDNNSN
-842 GTKIA
+842 GTNIA
-847 LQ
+847 F

>member
-1 MTMKTKNLLTAMVLP
+1 MKTKNLLTAMVLP

-35 MLDGRQLV
+35 MLNGRQLV
-43 ENVTLNVGGAA
+43 ENVTLNVEGAA
-54 ETRLAYGTDG
+54 ETRLAYGSDG
-64 YSWEEGDQIGACLMD
+64 YNWDEGDQIGACLMD
-79 VITPD
+79 EITSD
-84 YRADNT
+84 YRAANT

-155 DKESLMKAYTEN
+155 DEESLMKAYTEN
-167 NSFVGYGKVKAGDKE
+167 NSFVGYGKVEAGDKE

-216 RGSKVFDKA
+216 RGEKVFDEA
-225 TVDPTDC
+225 TVNPTAC
-232 TSATQ
+232 TPATQ
-237 YAGSL
+237 YDVSVTPT
-242 SQSANKYFN
+242 NNTHFN

-286 VLDYDQAEAGNGK
+286 VLTYEQAESGKGK

-315 INVIAMLAPQ
+315 INVLAMVAPQ
-325 EVDLCESL
+325 TGIAESDLI
-333 EANAEGES
+333 NDID
-341 PVGFGQI
+341 QI

-358 ISGIQLNHWY
+358 ISDIQLNHWY
-368 TANDKNTSATTNVLT
+368 TANDANTSATTNVLT
-383 NDKLSSIGT
+383 NDNLSSIGT

-427 DQAKAIKAIL
+427 DQAKAITAKL

-460 IEGAEHSVVIE
+460 IEGNAYSVTIE

-481 FKFNTVKEVL
+481 FKFNNVKEVL

-505 IKVMSDATLNI
+505 IRVMSDATLNI

-521 LDANIDNYGTLNV
+521 LVKDINNYGTLNV
-534 NANVDGNVEGDGISI
+534 NAKVSGSSVSI
-549 INCSLMNVAAG
+549 YNCSQMNVAAG
-560 KKIDES
+560 KEIVEN
-566 VKVVNGNIDIAAYG
+566 VKVVNGNTTIAVYG
-580 TITNAGMI
+580 TITNAGII
-588 RLLANIKDLSNGA
+588 RTLSNIKNLTNGA
-601 CGYVVNT
+601 CGYVINT
-608 GIIGT
+608 GIIGK
-613 EASVSELANALSV
+613 EASVGELGTNENSV

-638 VFLKTNTGDVY
+638 VFLKINTGDVY

-654 TTRINDNSNG
+654 TTRINDNSTG

-718 TNADGEYTSVD
+718 TNADGDYTNVD
-729 LTGTRMRNGAV
+729 LTGSRMRNGAV

-754 YSTATDQ
+754 YSTEADQ
-761 RFRVKAIEVEAN
+761 RFKIKAIEVEAD

-783 TIFTADKGGYVAMS
+783 TILTANDVTMS
-797 GIANYPAKLTINSNA
+797 GAVNRPATLTINSNA
-812 VLRITGDGNGT
+812 VLRVTGDGSGST
-823 QEISVVKNGA
+823 QIQVQGGSS

-842 GTKIA
+842 GTNIA
-847 LQ
+847 F

>member
-79 VITPD
+79 EITTD
-84 YRADNT
+84 YRGENT

-167 NSFVGYGKVKAGDKE
+167 NSFVGYGKVEAGDKE

-216 RGSKVFDKA
+216 RGARVFDKA
-225 TVDPTDC
+225 TVNPTAC
-232 TSATQ
+232 TQATQ
-237 YAGSL
+237 YNVSVTPTN
-242 SQSANKYFN
+242 STHFN

-286 VLDYDQAEAGNGK
+286 VLTYEQAESGKGK

-315 INVIAMLAPQ
+315 INVLAMVAPQ
-325 EVDLCESL
+325 TDIVETNLSDLNVD
-333 EANAEGES
+333 
-341 PVGFGQI
+341 QI

-358 ISGIQLNHWY
+358 ISDIQLNHWY
-368 TANDKNTSATTNVLT
+368 TANDANTSTTTNVLT
-383 NDKLSSIGT
+383 NDNLTSIGT

-419 ANLIHWNV
+419 ANLIHWNA
-427 DQAKAIKAIL
+427 DQAKAIRAIL

-446 MYDELAGSAITEAT
+446 MYDELAGSAITEAK
-460 IEGAEHSVVIE
+460 IEGSTYSVTIE

-491 VNGTQSMKKSCASP
+491 VNGTQSMKKVCASP

-521 LDANIDNYGTLNV
+521 LAANIDNYGTLNV
-534 NANVDGNVEGDGISI
+534 NAKVSGSSVSI
-549 INCSLMNVAAG
+549 TNYSQMNVAAG
-560 KKIDES
+560 KEIVKD
-566 VKVVNGNIDIAAYG
+566 VKVVNGAAGIAFG

-588 RLLANIKDLSNGA
+588 RRLANPIGIGA
-601 CGYVVNT
+601 YGYVINT

-613 EASVSELANALSV
+613 EASVGDLATNENSV
-626 NHGRIDNNESGR
+626 NNGRIDNNESGR
-638 VFLKTNTGDVY
+638 VFLKTNAGDVY

-729 LTGTRMRNGAV
+729 LTGSRMRNGAV

-761 RFRVKAIEVEAN
+761 RFKIDAIKVAAN

-783 TIFTADKGGYVAMS
+783 TITDASHVTMS

-812 VLRITGDGNGT
+812 VLRVTGDGSGSTQINVQQVGT
-823 QEISVVKNGA
+823 

>member
-1 MTMKTKNLLTAMVLP
+1 MKTKNLLTAMVLP

-35 MLDGRQLV
+35 MLNGRQLV
-43 ENVTLNVGGAA
+43 ENVTLNVEGAA
-54 ETRLAYGTDG
+54 ETRLAYGSDG
-64 YSWEEGDQIGACLMD
+64 YTWDEGDQIGACLMD
-79 VITPD
+79 EITTNYQD
-84 YRADNT
+84 ETKLWRE
-90 VWHQWFT
+90 WFT

-167 NSFVGYGKVKAGDKE
+167 NSFVGYGKVEAGDKE

-225 TVDPTDC
+225 TVDPTAC
-232 TSATQ
+232 TQATQ
-237 YAGSL
+237 YSPSVTPTNATH
-242 SQSANKYFN
+242 FN

-259 AEDSRLG
+259 AEDTRVNG
-266 AGGYYVASWGT
+266 GGYYVANWSD
-277 YDKEAALRD
+277 YNKEAALRD
-286 VLDYDQAEAGNGK
+286 VLDYEQAEGTSGK

-315 INVIAMLAPQ
+315 INVLAMVAPQ
-325 EVDLCESL
+325 TGIAESDLS
-333 EANAEGES
+333 NNTD
-341 PVGFGQI
+341 QI

-358 ISGIQLNHWY
+358 ISDIQLNHWY
-368 TANDKNTSATTNVLT
+368 TANDANTSATTNVLT
-383 NDKLSSIGT
+383 NDNLSSIGT

-404 LDKPATMDVYNEADL
+404 LDKPATMNVYNEADL
-419 ANLIHWNV
+419 ANLIHWNA
-427 DQAKAIKAIL
+427 DQAKAITAIL

-446 MYDELAGSAITEAT
+446 MYDELAGSAITEAK
-460 IEGAEHSVVIE
+460 IEGSTYSVTIE

-505 IKVMSDATLNI
+505 IIVMSDATLNI
-516 AGNLT
+516 AGNLR
-521 LDANIDNYGTLNV
+521 LAKDIENYGTLNV
-534 NANVDGNVEGDGISI
+534 NAKVSGSSVSI
-549 INCSLMNVAAG
+549 TNYSQMNVAAG
-560 KKIDES
+560 KEIVKD
-566 VKVVNGNIDIAAYG
+566 VKVVNGKAGIAFG

-588 RLLANIKDLSNGA
+588 RRLANPVGNAA
-601 CGYVVNT
+601 CGYVINT

-613 EASVSELANALSV
+613 EASVGELGTNEYSV
-626 NHGRIDNNESGR
+626 NNGRIDNNESGR
-638 VFLKTNTGDVY
+638 VFLKTNAGDVY

-654 TTRINDNSNG
+654 TTRINDNSTG

-718 TNADGEYTSVD
+718 TNADGDYTNVD
-729 LTGTRMRNGAV
+729 LTGSRMRNGAV

-754 YSTATDQ
+754 YSTEADQ
-761 RFRVKAIEVEAN
+761 RFKIKAIEVEAD

-783 TIFTADKGGYVAMS
+783 TILTANDVTMS
-797 GIANYPAKLTINSNA
+797 GAVNRPATLTINSNA
-812 VLRITGDGNGT
+812 VLRVTGDGSGST
-823 QEISVVKNGA
+823 QIQVQGGSS

-842 GTKIA
+842 GTNIA
-847 LQ
+847 F

>member
-1 MTMKTKNLLTAMVLP
+1 MKTKNLLTAMVLP

-79 VITPD
+79 VITPA
-84 YRADNT
+84 YRAANT

-167 NSFVGYGKVKAGDKE
+167 NSFVGYGKVEAGDKE

-216 RGSKVFDKA
+216 RGKSVFDKA
-225 TVDPTDC
+225 TVDPTAC
-232 TSATQ
+232 IQTTQ
-237 YAGSL
+237 YDGSVTPT
-242 SQSANKYFN
+242 NGTHFN

-266 AGGYYVASWGT
+266 TGGYYVANWGT

-286 VLDYDQAEAGNGK
+286 VLTYEQAERTSGK

-315 INVIAMLAPQ
+315 INVIAMVAPQ
-325 EVDLCESL
+325 TNIAESTNL
-333 EANAEGES
+333 SSNLDE
-341 PVGFGQI
+341 I

-358 ISGIQLNHWY
+358 ISDIQLNHWY
-368 TANDKNTSATTNVLT
+368 TANDANTSTTTNVLT
-383 NDKLSSIGT
+383 NDNLTSIGT

-419 ANLIHWNV
+419 ANLIHWNA
-427 DQAKAIKAIL
+427 DQAKAITAIL

-446 MYDELAGSAITEAT
+446 MYDELAGSAITEAK
-460 IEGAEHSVVIE
+460 IEGSTYSVTIE

-521 LDANIDNYGTLNV
+521 LAKNIENYGTLNV
-534 NANVDGNVEGDGISI
+534 NAKVSVSSGLYLYIYNYSQ
-549 INCSLMNVAAG
+549 MNVAAG
-560 KKIDES
+560 KEIVEN
-566 VKVVNGNIDIAAYG
+566 VKVMNGDPITNIAFG

-588 RLLANIKDLSNGA
+588 RRLVNPIGIGA
-601 CGYVVNT
+601 YGYVINT

-613 EASVSELANALSV
+613 EASVGDLATNEESV

-638 VFLKTNTGDVY
+638 VFLNTNTGDVY

-654 TTRINDNSNG
+654 TTRINNNSTG

-675 GNFLTASDKMG
+675 GNFLTESGSSMG

-729 LTGTRMRNGAV
+729 LTGSRMRNGAV

-761 RFRVKAIEVEAN
+761 RFKIDAIKVAAN

-783 TIFTADKGGYVAMS
+783 TIKADNNVTMS
-797 GIANYPAKLTINSNA
+797 GAVNRPATLTINSNA
-812 VLRITGDGNGT
+812 VLRVTGDGDGT
-823 QEISVVKNGA
+823 TQINVQGGSS

-847 LQ
+847 F

>member
-1 MTMKTKNLLTAMVLP
+1 MKTKNLLTAMVLP

-35 MLDGRQLV
+35 MLNGRQLV
-43 ENVTLNVGGAA
+43 ENVTLNVEGAA
-54 ETRLAYGTDG
+54 ETRLAYGSDG
-64 YSWEEGDQIGACLMD
+64 YTWDEGDQIGACLMD
-79 VITPD
+79 EITTNYQD
-84 YRADNT
+84 ETKLWRE
-90 VWHQWFT
+90 WFT

-167 NSFVGYGKVKAGDKE
+167 NSFVGYGKVEAGDKE

-225 TVDPTDC
+225 TVDPTAC
-232 TSATQ
+232 TQATQ
-237 YAGSL
+237 YSPSVTPTNATH
-242 SQSANKYFN
+242 FN

-259 AEDSRLG
+259 AEDTRVNG
-266 AGGYYVASWGT
+266 GGYYVANWSD
-277 YDKEAALRD
+277 YNKEAALRD
-286 VLDYDQAEAGNGK
+286 VLDYEQAEGTSGK

-315 INVIAMLAPQ
+315 INVLAMVAPQ
-325 EVDLCESL
+325 TGIAESDLS
-333 EANAEGES
+333 NNTD
-341 PVGFGQI
+341 QI

-358 ISGIQLNHWY
+358 ISDIQLNHWY
-368 TANDKNTSATTNVLT
+368 TANDANTSATTNVLT
-383 NDKLSSIGT
+383 NDNLSSIGT

-419 ANLIHWNV
+419 ANLIHWNA
-427 DQAKAIKAIL
+427 DQAKAITAIL

-446 MYDELAGSAITEAT
+446 MYDELAGSAITAAT
-460 IEGAEHSVVIE
+460 INGAAYSVTIE

-481 FKFNTVKEVL
+481 FTFDEVKEVL

-516 AGNLT
+516 AGNLA
-521 LDANIDNYGTLNV
+521 LAKDIENYGTLNV
-534 NANVDGNVEGDGISI
+534 NAKVSDDTESMYIKNYSQ
-549 INCSLMNVAAG
+549 MNVAAG
-560 KKIDES
+560 KEVKD
-566 VKVVNGNIDIAAYG
+566 VKVVNGDAGIAFG

-588 RLLANIKDLSNGA
+588 RRLVNPVGNAA
-601 CGYVVNT
+601 CGYVINT

-613 EASVSELANALSV
+613 EASVGDLETNENSV
-626 NHGRIDNNESGR
+626 NNGRIDNNESGR
-638 VFLKTNTGDVY
+638 VFLKSNAGDVY

-654 TTRINDNSNG
+654 TTRINDNSTG

-686 NIVQEIAENA
+686 NIVQEVAENA

-718 TNADGEYTSVD
+718 TNADGEYTNVD
-729 LTGTRMRNGAV
+729 LTGIRMRNGAV

-754 YSTATDQ
+754 YSTEADQ
-761 RFRVKAIEVEAN
+761 RFKIKAIEVEAD

-783 TIFTADKGGYVAMS
+783 TILTANDVIMS
-797 GIANYPAKLTINSNA
+797 GAANHLATLTINSNA
-812 VLRITGDGNGT
+812 VLRVTGDGSGNT
-823 QEISVVKNGA
+823 QIKVQGGA
-833 NNVLDNNSN
+833 GNNVLDNNSN
-842 GTKIA
+842 GTNIA
-847 LQ
+847 FQ

>member
-1 MTMKTKNLLTAMVLP
+1 MKTKNLLTAMVLP

-35 MLDGRQLV
+35 MLNGRQLV
-43 ENVTLNVGGAA
+43 ENVTLNVEGAA

-64 YSWEEGDQIGACLMD
+64 YSWDEGDQIGACLMD
-79 VITPD
+79 EITSD
-84 YRADNT
+84 YRGENT

-137 GLRDA
+137 GLREA

-167 NSFVGYGKVKAGDKE
+167 NSFVGYGKVEAGDKE

-216 RGSKVFDKA
+216 RGAKVFDEA
-225 TVDPTDC
+225 TVNPTAC
-232 TSATQ
+232 TQTTQ
-237 YAGSL
+237 YDVSVTPTN
-242 SQSANKYFN
+242 STHFN

-286 VLDYDQAEAGNGK
+286 VLTYEQAESGKGK

-315 INVIAMLAPQ
+315 INVLAMVAPQ
-325 EVDLCESL
+325 TNIAESDDLV
-333 EANAEGES
+333 ANIDE
-341 PVGFGQI
+341 I

-358 ISGIQLNHWY
+358 ISDIQLNHWY
-368 TANDKNTSATTNVLT
+368 TANDANNSATTNVLT
-383 NDKLSSIGT
+383 NDNLNSIGT

-419 ANLIHWNV
+419 ANLIHWNA
-427 DQAKAIKAIL
+427 DQAKAITAKL

-446 MYDELAGSAITEAT
+446 MYDELAGSAITEAK
-460 IEGAEHSVVIE
+460 IEGNAYGTAYSVTIE

-516 AGNLT
+516 AGNLA
-521 LDANIDNYGTLNV
+521 LAANIDNYGTLNV
-534 NANVDGNVEGDGISI
+534 NAKVSDDTESMSI
-549 INCSLMNVAAG
+549 KNYSQMNVAAG
-560 KKIDES
+560 KEIKG
-566 VKVVNGNIDIAAYG
+566 VKVVNGDLNIAFG

-588 RLLANIKDLSNGA
+588 RRLVNPVGNAA
-601 CGYVVNT
+601 CGYVINT

-613 EASVSELANALSV
+613 EASVDELGTNEKSV
-626 NHGRIDNNESGR
+626 NNGRIDNNESGR
-638 VFLKTNTGDVY
+638 VFLKKNIGDVY

-675 GNFLTASDKMG
+675 GNFLTAKGQMG

-729 LTGTRMRNGAV
+729 LTGSRMRNGDV

-745 GANARISGN
+745 SANARISGN

-761 RFRVKAIEVEAN
+761 RFKIEAIEVEAD

-783 TIFTADKGGYVAMS
+783 TILTANDVTMS
-797 GIANYPAKLTINSNA
+797 GAVNRPATLTINSNA
-812 VLRITGDGNGT
+812 VLRVTGDGNGT
-823 QEISVVKNGA
+823 TPIKVRGGST

-842 GTKIA
+842 GTNIA
-847 LQ
+847 FQ

>member
-1 MTMKTKNLLTAMVLP
+1 MKTKNLLTAMVLP

-84 YRADNT
+84 YRVANT

-155 DKESLMKAYTEN
+155 DKESLMKAYTKN
-167 NSFVGYGKVKAGDKE
+167 NSFVGYGKVEAGDKE

-216 RGSKVFDKA
+216 RGARVFDKA

-232 TSATQ
+232 TPATQ

-242 SQSANKYFN
+242 SQSTNKYFN

-286 VLDYDQAEAGNGK
+286 VLTYEQAESGKGK

-315 INVIAMLAPQ
+315 INVIAMVAPQ
-325 EVDLCESL
+325 TNITPTDLSDS
-333 EANAEGES
+333 NKD
-341 PVGFGQI
+341 QI

-358 ISGIQLNHWY
+358 ISDIQLNHWY
-368 TANDKNTSATTNVLT
+368 TANDANTSATTNVLT

-419 ANLIHWNV
+419 ANLIHWNA
-427 DQAKAIKAIL
+427 DQAKAIKAKL

-446 MYDELAGSAITEAT
+446 MYDELAGSAITAAT
-460 IEGAEHSVVIE
+460 IVGNAYTTVYSVTIE

-481 FKFNTVKEVL
+481 FKFDNVKEVL
-491 VNGTQSMKKSCASP
+491 VNGTQSMKKVCASP

-521 LDANIDNYGTLNV
+521 LVKDINNYGTLNV
-534 NANVDGNVEGDGISI
+534 NAKVSGSSVYIY
-549 INCSLMNVAAG
+549 NCSQMNVAAG
-560 KKIDES
+560 KEIVKD
-566 VKVVNGNIDIAAYG
+566 VKVVNGNTTIAVYG
-580 TITNAGMI
+580 TITNAGII
-588 RLLANIKDLSNGA
+588 RNLSNIKDLTNGA
-601 CGYVVNT
+601 CGYVINT
-608 GIIGT
+608 GIIGK
-613 EASVSELANALSV
+613 EASVGDLATNENSV
-626 NHGRIDNNESGR
+626 NNGRIDNNESGR
-638 VFLKTNTGDVY
+638 VFLRTNAGDVY

-654 TTRINDNSNG
+654 TTRINNNSNG

-675 GNFLTASDKMG
+675 GNFLTASGSMG

-718 TNADGEYTSVD
+718 TNSDGEYTNVD

-761 RFRVKAIEVEAN
+761 RFKIKAIEVEAN

-783 TIFTADKGGYVAMS
+783 TIKAANNVTMS
-797 GIANYPAKLTINSNA
+797 GAVNRPATLTINSNA
-812 VLRITGDGNGT
+812 VLRVTGDGNGT
-823 QEISVVKNGA
+823 TPIKVQGGSI

-842 GTKIA
+842 GTNIA
-847 LQ
+847 FQ

>member
-1 MTMKTKNLLTAMVLP
+1 MKTKNLLTAMVLP

-79 VITPD
+79 VITPA
-84 YRADNT
+84 YRAANT

-167 NSFVGYGKVKAGDKE
+167 NSFVGYGKVEAGDKE

-216 RGSKVFDKA
+216 RGARVFDKV
-225 TVDPTDC
+225 TVDPTAC
-232 TSATQ
+232 TPTTQ
-237 YAGSL
+237 YGGSVTPTY
-242 SQSANKYFN
+242 ATHFN

-259 AEDSRLG
+259 AEDTRVNG
-266 AGGYYVASWGT
+266 GGYYVANWSD
-277 YDKEAALRD
+277 YNKEVALRD
-286 VLDYDQAEAGNGK
+286 VLDYEQAESGKGK

-315 INVIAMLAPQ
+315 INVLAMVFPQ
-325 EVDLCESL
+325 TDITEDVPD
-333 EANAEGES
+333 
-341 PVGFGQI
+341 QI

-358 ISGIQLNHWY
+358 ISDIQLNHWY
-368 TANDKNTSATTNVLT
+368 TANDANTSATTNVLT
-383 NDKLSSIGT
+383 NDNLSSIGT

-419 ANLIHWNV
+419 ANLIHWNA
-427 DQAKAIKAIL
+427 DQAKAITAIL

-446 MYDELAGSAITEAT
+446 MYDELAGSAITAAT
-460 IEGAEHSVVIE
+460 IDGDAYGTAYSVTIE

-481 FKFNTVKEVL
+481 FIFDGVQAVL

-516 AGNLT
+516 AGNLK
-521 LDANIDNYGTLNV
+521 LAKDIENYGTLNV
-534 NANVDGNVEGDGISI
+534 NAKVSVSNGLYLYIKNYSQ
-549 INCSLMNVAAG
+549 MNVAAG
-560 KKIDES
+560 KEIVKN
-566 VKVVNGNIDIAAYG
+566 VKVMNGDSNIAFG

-588 RLLANIKDLSNGA
+588 CRLVNPIGIGA
-601 CGYVVNT
+601 YGYVINT

-613 EASVSELANALSV
+613 EASVGDLATNEESV

-638 VFLKTNTGDVY
+638 VFLNTNTGDVY

-654 TTRINDNSNG
+654 TTRINNNSTG

-729 LTGTRMRNGAV
+729 LTGSRMRNGAV

-761 RFRVKAIEVEAN
+761 RFKIDAIKVAAN

-783 TIFTADKGGYVAMS
+783 TITDASHVTMS

-812 VLRITGDGNGT
+812 VLRVTGDGSGSTQINVQQVGT
-823 QEISVVKNGA
+823 

>member
-79 VITPD
+79 VITSD
-84 YRADNT
+84 YRAANT

-167 NSFVGYGKVKAGDKE
+167 NSFVGYGKVEAGDKE

-216 RGSKVFDKA
+216 RGKSVFDKA
-225 TVDPTDC
+225 TVDPTAC
-232 TSATQ
+232 IQATQ
-237 YAGSL
+237 YNGSVTPT
-242 SQSANKYFN
+242 NGTHFN

-266 AGGYYVASWGT
+266 TGGYYVANWGT

-286 VLDYDQAEAGNGK
+286 VLTYEQAEGTSGK

-315 INVIAMLAPQ
+315 INVLAMVAPQ
-325 EVDLCESL
+325 TGIVETTLSDT
-333 EANAEGES
+333 NKD
-341 PVGFGQI
+341 QI

-358 ISGIQLNHWY
+358 ISDIQLNHWY
-368 TANDKNTSATTNVLT
+368 TANDANTSTTTNVLT
-383 NDKLSSIGT
+383 NDNLSSIGT

-419 ANLIHWNV
+419 ANLIHWNA
-427 DQAKAIKAIL
+427 DQAKAIRAIL

-446 MYDELAGSAITEAT
+446 MYDELAGSAITEAK
-460 IEGAEHSVVIE
+460 IEGSTYSVTIE

-491 VNGTQSMKKSCASP
+491 VNGTQSMKKVCASP

-521 LDANIDNYGTLNV
+521 LAANIDNYGTLNV
-534 NANVDGNVEGDGISI
+534 NAKVAGTAA
-549 INCSLMNVAAG
+549 INNCYVMNVAAG
-560 KKIDES
+560 KEITAN
-566 VKVVNGNIDIAAYG
+566 VTVANGKNNAFG

-588 RLLANIKDLSNGA
+588 RKLNNPVGSVAY
-601 CGYVVNT
+601 GYVVNT

-613 EASVSELANALSV
+613 EASVANLTSEPSENF
-626 NHGRIDNNESGR
+626 GRIDNNESGR
-638 VFLKTNTGDVY
+638 VFLKTNEGDVY

-675 GNFLTASDKMG
+675 GNFLTASGSMG

-729 LTGTRMRNGAV
+729 LTESRMRNGAV

-761 RFRVKAIEVEAN
+761 RFKIKAIEVEAN

-783 TIFTADKGGYVAMS
+783 TIKAANNVTMS
-797 GIANYPAKLTINSNA
+797 GAVNRPATLTINSNA
-812 VLRITGDGNGT
+812 VLRVTGDGDGT
-823 QEISVVKNGA
+823 TQINVQGSSS

-842 GTKIA
+842 GTNIA

>member
-1 MTMKTKNLLTAMVLP
+1 MKTKNLLTAMVLP

-35 MLDGRQLV
+35 MLNGRQLV
-43 ENVTLNVGGAA
+43 ENVTLNVEGAA
-54 ETRLAYGTDG
+54 ETRLAYGSDG
-64 YSWEEGDQIGACLMD
+64 YTWDEGDQIGACLMD
-79 VITPD
+79 EITTNYQD
-84 YRADNT
+84 ET
-90 VWHQWFT
+90 KLWHEWFT

-167 NSFVGYGKVKAGDKE
+167 NSFVGYGKVEAGDKE

-216 RGSKVFDKA
+216 RGSKVFDEA
-225 TVDPTDC
+225 TVNPTTC
-232 TSATQ
+232 TSTTQ
-237 YAGSL
+237 YEPSL
-242 SQSANKYFN
+242 SQSTNTYFN

-266 AGGYYVASWGT
+266 TGGYYVANWGA
-277 YDKEAALRD
+277 YNKEAALRD
-286 VLDYDQAEAGNGK
+286 VLDYKQAESGKGK

-315 INVIAMLAPQ
+315 INVLAMVAPQ
-325 EVDLCESL
+325 TGIAESDLI
-333 EANAEGES
+333 NDID
-341 PVGFGQI
+341 QI

-358 ISGIQLNHWY
+358 ISDIQLNHWY
-368 TANDKNTSATTNVLT
+368 TANDANTSTTTNVLT
-383 NDKLSSIGT
+383 NDNLTSIGT

-419 ANLIHWNV
+419 ANLIHWNA
-427 DQAKAIKAIL
+427 DQAKAIRAIL

-446 MYDELAGSAITEAT
+446 MYDELAGSAITEAK
-460 IEGAEHSVVIE
+460 IEGSTYSVTIE

-481 FKFNTVKEVL
+481 FKFNTVEEVL

-516 AGNLT
+516 AGNLA
-521 LDANIDNYGTLNV
+521 LAKNIENYGTLNV
-534 NANVDGNVEGDGISI
+534 NAKVSVSGS
-549 INCSLMNVAAG
+549 SLYIKNYSQMNVAAG
-560 KKIDES
+560 KEIVNG
-566 VKVVNGNIDIAAYG
+566 VKVQNGDPNIAFG

-588 RLLANIKDLSNGA
+588 RRLVNLVGNAA
-601 CGYVVNT
+601 CGYVINT

-613 EASVSELANALSV
+613 EASVGDLATNENSV

-638 VFLKTNTGDVY
+638 VFLNINTGDVY

-654 TTRINDNSNG
+654 TTRINNNSTG

-675 GNFLTASDKMG
+675 GNFLTASGSMG

-729 LTGTRMRNGAV
+729 LTGSRMRNGAV

-754 YSTATDQ
+754 YSTEADQ
-761 RFRVKAIEVEAN
+761 RFKIKAIEVEAD

-783 TIFTADKGGYVAMS
+783 TIKAANNVTMS
-797 GIANYPAKLTINSNA
+797 GAVNRPATLTINSNA
-812 VLRITGDGNGT
+812 VLRVTGDGDGT
-823 QEISVVKNGA
+823 TPINVQGGSS

-842 GTKIA
+842 GTNIA
-847 LQ
+847 F

>member
-79 VITPD
+79 EITTD
-84 YRADNT
+84 YRGENT

-167 NSFVGYGKVKAGDKE
+167 NSFVGYGKVEAGDKE

-216 RGSKVFDKA
+216 RGARVFDKA
-225 TVDPTDC
+225 TVNPTAC
-232 TSATQ
+232 TQATQ
-237 YAGSL
+237 YNVSVTPTN
-242 SQSANKYFN
+242 STHFN

-286 VLDYDQAEAGNGK
+286 VLTYEQAESGKGK

-315 INVIAMLAPQ
+315 INVLAMVAPQ
-325 EVDLCESL
+325 TDIVETNLSDLNVD
-333 EANAEGES
+333 
-341 PVGFGQI
+341 QI

-358 ISGIQLNHWY
+358 ISDIQLNHWY
-368 TANDKNTSATTNVLT
+368 TANDANTSTTTNVLT
-383 NDKLSSIGT
+383 NDNLTSIGT

-419 ANLIHWNV
+419 ANLIHWNA
-427 DQAKAIKAIL
+427 DQAKAIRAIL

-446 MYDELAGSAITEAT
+446 MYDELAGSAITEAK
-460 IEGAEHSVVIE
+460 IEGSTYSVTIE

-491 VNGTQSMKKSCASP
+491 VNGTQSMKKVCASP

-521 LDANIDNYGTLNV
+521 LAANIDNYGTLNV
-534 NANVDGNVEGDGISI
+534 NAKVSGSSVSI
-549 INCSLMNVAAG
+549 TNYSQMNVAAG
-560 KKIDES
+560 KEIVKD
-566 VKVVNGNIDIAAYG
+566 VKVVNGAAGIAFG

-588 RLLANIKDLSNGA
+588 RRLANPIGIGA
-601 CGYVVNT
+601 YGYVINT

-613 EASVSELANALSV
+613 EASVGDLATNENSV
-626 NHGRIDNNESGR
+626 NNGRIDNNESGR
-638 VFLKTNTGDVY
+638 VFLKTNAGDVY

-729 LTGTRMRNGAV
+729 LTGSRMRNGAV

-761 RFRVKAIEVEAN
+761 RFKIDAIKVAAN

-783 TIFTADKGGYVAMS
+783 TIKAANNVTMS
-797 GIANYPAKLTINSNA
+797 GAVNRPATLTINSNA
-812 VLRITGDGNGT
+812 VLRVTGDGDGT
-823 QEISVVKNGA
+823 TQINVQGGSS

-847 LQ
+847 F

>member
-1 MTMKTKNLLTAMVLP
+1 MKTKNLLTAMVLP

-35 MLDGRQLV
+35 MLNGRQLV
-43 ENVTLNVGGAA
+43 ENVTLNVEGAA
-54 ETRLAYGTDG
+54 ETRLAYGSDG
-64 YSWEEGDQIGACLMD
+64 YTWDEGDQIGACLMD
-79 VITPD
+79 EITTNYQD
-84 YRADNT
+84 ETKLWRE
-90 VWHQWFT
+90 WFT

-167 NSFVGYGKVKAGDKE
+167 NSFVGYGKVEAGDKE

-225 TVDPTDC
+225 TVDPTAC
-232 TSATQ
+232 TQATQ
-237 YAGSL
+237 YSPSVTPTNATH
-242 SQSANKYFN
+242 FN

-259 AEDSRLG
+259 AEDTRVNG
-266 AGGYYVASWGT
+266 GGYYVANWSD
-277 YDKEAALRD
+277 YNKEAALRD
-286 VLDYDQAEAGNGK
+286 VLDYEQAEGTSGK

-315 INVIAMLAPQ
+315 INVLAMVAPQ
-325 EVDLCESL
+325 TGIAESDLS
-333 EANAEGES
+333 NNTD
-341 PVGFGQI
+341 QI

-358 ISGIQLNHWY
+358 ISDIQLNHWY
-368 TANDKNTSATTNVLT
+368 TANDANTSATTNVLT
-383 NDKLSSIGT
+383 NDNLSSIGT

-404 LDKPATMDVYNEADL
+404 LDKPATMNVYNEADL
-419 ANLIHWNV
+419 ANLIHWNA
-427 DQAKAIKAIL
+427 DQAKAITAIL

-446 MYDELAGSAITEAT
+446 MYDELAGSAITAAT
-460 IEGAEHSVVIE
+460 IEGNVYSVTIE

-505 IKVMSDATLNI
+505 IRVMSDATLNI

-521 LDANIDNYGTLNV
+521 LAKDIENYGTLNV
-534 NANVDGNVEGDGISI
+534 NAKVSGSSVSI
-549 INCSLMNVAAG
+549 TNCSQMNVAAG
-560 KKIDES
+560 KEIVKN
-566 VKVVNGNIDIAAYG
+566 VKVVNGNTTIAVYG
-580 TITNAGMI
+580 TITNAGII
-588 RLLANIKDLSNGA
+588 RTLSNIKDLTNGA
-601 CGYVVNT
+601 CGYVINT
-608 GIIGT
+608 GIIGK
-613 EASVSELANALSV
+613 EASVGELGTNENSV
-626 NHGRIDNNESGR
+626 NNGRIDNNESGR
-638 VFLKTNTGDVY
+638 VFLKSNAGDVY

-654 TTRINDNSNG
+654 TTRINDNSTG

-718 TNADGEYTSVD
+718 TNADGDYTNVD
-729 LTGTRMRNGAV
+729 LTGSRMRNGAV

-754 YSTATDQ
+754 YSTEADQ
-761 RFRVKAIEVEAN
+761 RFKIKAIEVEAD

-783 TIFTADKGGYVAMS
+783 TILTANDVTMS
-797 GIANYPAKLTINSNA
+797 GAVNRPATLTINSNA
-812 VLRITGDGNGT
+812 VLRVTGDGSGST
-823 QEISVVKNGA
+823 QIQVQGGSS

-842 GTKIA
+842 GTNIA
-847 LQ
+847 F

>member
-1 MTMKTKNLLTAMVLP
+1 MKTKNLLTAMVLP

-35 MLDGRQLV
+35 MLNGRQLV
-43 ENVTLNVGGAA
+43 ENVTLNVEGAA
-54 ETRLAYGTDG
+54 ETRLAYGSDG
-64 YSWEEGDQIGACLMD
+64 YTWNEGDQIGACLMD
-79 VITPD
+79 EITVD
-84 YRADNT
+84 YQDENKL
-90 VWHQWFT
+90 WHEWFT

-167 NSFVGYGKVKAGDKE
+167 NSFVGYGKVKAGDEE

-216 RGSKVFDKA
+216 RGKSVFDKA
-225 TVDPTDC
+225 TVDPTTC
-232 TSATQ
+232 TQAIQ
-237 YAGSL
+237 YNNSFAPTHTTH
-242 SQSANKYFN
+242 FN

-259 AEDSRLG
+259 AEDRRVNG
-266 AGGYYVASWGT
+266 NGYYVANWGG
-277 YDKEAALRD
+277 YNSEAALRD
-286 VLDYDQAEAGNGK
+286 VLDYEQAETNNGK

-315 INVIAMLAPQ
+315 INVIAMVAPQ
-325 EVDLCESL
+325 TNIAESNDLVTNIDE
-333 EANAEGES
+333 
-341 PVGFGQI
+341 I

-358 ISGIQLNHWY
+358 ISDIQLNHWY
-368 TANDKNTSATTNVLT
+368 TANDANNAATTNVLT
-383 NDKLSSIGT
+383 NDNLSAIGT

-427 DQAKAIKAIL
+427 DQAKAITAML
-437 KADVNITKE
+437 KANVNITKE
-446 MYDELAGSAITEAT
+446 MYDELAGSVITAAT
-460 IEGAEHSVVIE
+460 IDGANLYRVVIE

-481 FKFNTVKEVL
+481 FTFNQVTEVR
-491 VNGTQSMKKSCASP
+491 VNGTQSMKKSCASL
-505 IKVMSDATLNI
+505 IRVMSDATLNI
-516 AGNLT
+516 ASNLT
-521 LDANIDNYGTLNV
+521 GNNALAADIENHGTLNV
-534 NANVDGNVEGDGISI
+534 NANVTAAAQNVK
-549 INCSLMNVAAG
+549 NYSLMNVAAG
-560 KKIDES
+560 KEIGAN
-566 VKVVNGNIDIAAYG
+566 VMVTNGDATIAFG

-588 RLLANIKDLSNGA
+588 RNLVNPANAVA

-613 EASVSELANALSV
+613 EASADELAAAPSINQ
-626 NHGRIDNNESGR
+626 GRINNNESGR
-638 VFLKTNTGDVY
+638 VFLKENIGDVY

-675 GNFLTASDKMG
+675 GNFLTAKGQMG

-718 TNADGEYTSVD
+718 TNSDGDYTSVD
-729 LTGTRMRNGAV
+729 LTGSRMRNGAV

-745 GANARISGN
+745 SANARISGN

-761 RFRVKAIEVEAN
+761 RFKIEAIEVEAD

-783 TIFTADKGGYVAMS
+783 TISTANDVTMS
-797 GIANYPAKLTINSNA
+797 GVANHLATLTINSNA
-812 VLRITGDGNGT
+812 VLRVTGDGSGST
-823 QEISVVKNGA
+823 QIKVQGGA
-833 NNVLDNNSN
+833 GNNVLDNNSN
-842 GTKIA
+842 GTNIA
-847 LQ
+847 F

>member
-1 MTMKTKNLLTAMVLP
+1 MKTKNLLTAMVLP

-35 MLDGRQLV
+35 MLNGRQLV
-43 ENVTLNVGGAA
+43 ENVTLNVEGAA

-64 YSWEEGDQIGACLMD
+64 YTWEEGDQIGACLMD
-79 VITPD
+79 VIT
-84 YRADNT
+84 DNYQDET
-90 VWHQWFT
+90 KLWHEWFT

-167 NSFVGYGKVKAGDKE
+167 NSFVGYGKVEAGDKE

-216 RGSKVFDKA
+216 RGEKVFDKA

-232 TSATQ
+232 TPATQ
-237 YAGSL
+237 YNGVSPT
-242 SQSANKYFN
+242 NDKHFN

-266 AGGYYVASWGT
+266 TGGYYVANWGA
-277 YDKEAALRD
+277 YKKEAALRD
-286 VLDYDQAEAGNGK
+286 VLDYEQAESGKGK

-315 INVIAMLAPQ
+315 INVIAMVGPQTEITEDAP
-325 EVDLCESL
+325 D
-333 EANAEGES
+333 
-341 PVGFGQI
+341 QI

-358 ISGIQLNHWY
+358 ISDIQLNHWY
-368 TANDKNTSATTNVLT
+368 TANDANTSATTNVLT
-383 NDKLSSIGT
+383 NDNLSSIGT

-419 ANLIHWNV
+419 ANLIHWNA
-427 DQAKAIKAIL
+427 DQAKAITAKL
-437 KADVNITKE
+437 KANVNITKE
-446 MYDELAGSAITEAT
+446 MYDELAGSAITAAT
-460 IEGAEHSVVIE
+460 IDGDAYGTAYSVTIE

-481 FKFNTVKEVL
+481 FIFDGVQAVL

-505 IKVMSDATLNI
+505 IIVMSDATLNI

-521 LDANIDNYGTLNV
+521 LAEDIENYGTLNV
-534 NANVDGNVEGDGISI
+534 NAKVSGSI
-549 INCSLMNVAAG
+549 GLYIKNYSQMNVAAG
-560 KKIDES
+560 KEIVKD
-566 VKVVNGNIDIAAYG
+566 VKVMNGAADIAFG

-588 RLLANIKDLSNGA
+588 RKLVNPVGNAA
-601 CGYVVNT
+601 CGYVINT

-613 EASVSELANALSV
+613 EASVGDLATNEESV

-638 VFLKTNTGDVY
+638 VFLSFNGGDVY

-654 TTRINDNSNG
+654 TTRINNNSTG

-686 NIVQEIAENA
+686 NIVQEVAENA

-718 TNADGEYTSVD
+718 TNADGDYTSVD
-729 LTGTRMRNGAV
+729 LTESRMRNGAV

-754 YSTATDQ
+754 YSTAADQ
-761 RFRVKAIEVEAN
+761 RFKIKAIEVEAD

-783 TIFTADKGGYVAMS
+783 TILTADKGGKVTMS
-797 GIANYPAKLTINSNA
+797 GAANRPATLTINSNA
-812 VLRITGDGNGT
+812 VLRVTGDGNGT
-823 QEISVVKNGA
+823 TQIKVQGGSS

-842 GTKIA
+842 GTNIA
-847 LQ
+847 F

>member
-1 MTMKTKNLLTAMVLP
+1 MKTKNLLTAMVLP

-35 MLDGRQLV
+35 MLNGRQLV
-43 ENVTLNVGGAA
+43 ENVTLNVEGAA
-54 ETRLAYGTDG
+54 ETRLAYGSDG
-64 YSWEEGDQIGACLMD
+64 YTWDEGDQIGACLMD
-79 VITPD
+79 VITSD
-84 YRADNT
+84 YRAANT

-167 NSFVGYGKVKAGDKE
+167 NSFVGYGKVEAGDKE

-216 RGSKVFDKA
+216 RGAKVFDEA
-225 TVDPTDC
+225 TVNPTAC
-232 TSATQ
+232 TQTTQ
-237 YAGSL
+237 YDVSVTPTN
-242 SQSANKYFN
+242 STHFN

-286 VLDYDQAEAGNGK
+286 VLTYEQAESGKGK

-315 INVIAMLAPQ
+315 INVLAMVAPQ
-325 EVDLCESL
+325 TGIAESDLI
-333 EANAEGES
+333 NDID
-341 PVGFGQI
+341 QI

-358 ISGIQLNHWY
+358 ISDIQLNHWY
-368 TANDKNTSATTNVLT
+368 TANDANTSATTNVLT
-383 NDKLSSIGT
+383 NDNLSSIGT

-419 ANLIHWNV
+419 ANLIHWNA
-427 DQAKAIKAIL
+427 DQAKAITAKL

-446 MYDELAGSAITEAT
+446 MYDELAGSAITEAK
-460 IEGAEHSVVIE
+460 IEGSTYSVTIE

-505 IKVMSDATLNI
+505 IRVMSDATLNI

-521 LDANIDNYGTLNV
+521 LAKDIDNYGTLNV
-534 NANVDGNVEGDGISI
+534 NAKVSDDTESMSI
-549 INCSLMNVAAG
+549 KNYSQMNVAAG
-560 KKIDES
+560 KEIKG
-566 VKVVNGNIDIAAYG
+566 VKVVNGDPNIAFG

-588 RLLANIKDLSNGA
+588 RRLTNTVGIAA
-601 CGYVVNT
+601 CGYVINT

-613 EASVSELANALSV
+613 EASVGDLATNEKSV
-626 NHGRIDNNESGR
+626 NRGRIDNNESGR
-638 VFLKTNTGDVY
+638 VFLKENTGDVY

-654 TTRINDNSNG
+654 TTRINDNSTG

-675 GNFLTASDKMG
+675 GNFLTESDKMG

-718 TNADGEYTSVD
+718 TNSDGDYTNVD
-729 LTGTRMRNGAV
+729 LTGIRMRNGAV

-754 YSTATDQ
+754 YSTEADQ
-761 RFRVKAIEVEAN
+761 RFKIKAIEVEAD

-783 TIFTADKGGYVAMS
+783 TIKADNNVTMS
-797 GIANYPAKLTINSNA
+797 GAVNRPATLTINSNA
-812 VLRITGDGNGT
+812 VLRVTGDGSGST
-823 QEISVVKNGA
+823 QIQVQGGSS

-842 GTKIA
+842 GTNIA
-847 LQ
+847 FQ

>member
-1 MTMKTKNLLTAMVLP
+1 
-16 ALFAACT
+16 
-23 QDEFESMSQQTP
+23 

-79 VITPD
+79 VITPA
-84 YRADNT
+84 YRAANT

-167 NSFVGYGKVKAGDKE
+167 NSFVGYGKVEAGDKE

-216 RGSKVFDKA
+216 RGKSVFDKA
-225 TVDPTDC
+225 TVDPTAC
-232 TSATQ
+232 TQATQ
-237 YAGSL
+237 YSGSVTPTN
-242 SQSANKYFN
+242 ATHFN

-266 AGGYYVASWGT
+266 TGGYYVANWSD
-277 YDKEAALRD
+277 YNKEAALRD
-286 VLDYDQAEAGNGK
+286 VLDYEQAEGTSGK

-315 INVIAMLAPQ
+315 INVIAMVAPQ
-325 EVDLCESL
+325 TNIVESTNL
-333 EANAEGES
+333 SNNLDE
-341 PVGFGQI
+341 I

-358 ISGIQLNHWY
+358 ISDIQLNHWY
-368 TANDKNTSATTNVLT
+368 TANDANTSTTTNVLT
-383 NDKLSSIGT
+383 NDNLTSIGT

-419 ANLIHWNV
+419 ANLIHWNA
-427 DQAKAIKAIL
+427 DQAKAITAIL

-446 MYDELAGSAITEAT
+446 MYDELAGSAITEAK
-460 IEGAEHSVVIE
+460 IEGSTYSVTIE

-521 LDANIDNYGTLNV
+521 LAKDIENYGTLNV
-534 NANVDGNVEGDGISI
+534 NAKVSGSSVSI
-549 INCSLMNVAAG
+549 TNCSQMNVAAG
-560 KKIDES
+560 KEIVKN
-566 VKVVNGNIDIAAYG
+566 VKVVNGNTTIAVYG
-580 TITNAGMI
+580 TITNAGII
-588 RLLANIKDLSNGA
+588 RTLSNIKDLTNGA
-601 CGYVVNT
+601 CGYVINT
-608 GIIGT
+608 GIIGK
-613 EASVSELANALSV
+613 EASVGELGTNENSV

-638 VFLKTNTGDVY
+638 VFLKSNAGDVY

-729 LTGTRMRNGAV
+729 LTGSRMRNGAV

-761 RFRVKAIEVEAN
+761 RFKIDAIKVAAN

-783 TIFTADKGGYVAMS
+783 TITDASHVTMS

-812 VLRITGDGNGT
+812 VLRVTGDGAGT
-823 QEISVVKNGA
+823 TKINVQGGST

-842 GTKIA
+842 GTNIA